1 MNGDAR
7 FGAWIKQHRR
17 ALDLS
22 REDLARQISCSLSLV
37 EKIETGERRPS
48 RQIAGLFA
56 TRFGVPADQQLAFIS
71 FARSIPDT
79 LRAFSPDQAPGAAL

>member
-1 MNGDAR
+1 MGGDAR
-7 FGAWIKQHRR
+7 FGAWLKRHRR

-22 REDLARQISCSLSLV
+22 RQDLARQISCSISLV

-48 RQIAGLFA
+48 RQIAALLA
-56 TRFGVPADQQLAFIS
+56 DRFGIPADHQLEFIN

-79 LRAFSPDQAPGAAL
+79 S

>member
-22 REDLARQISCSLSLV
+22 RLDLACQISCSISLI

-48 RQIAGLFA
+48 RQIAGLLA
-56 TRFGVPADQQLAFIS
+56 KRFGVPADQQLAFIS
-71 FARSIPDT
+71 FARSILDT
-79 LRAFSPDQAPGAAL
+79 

>member
-1 MNGDAR
+1 MNDHAR
-7 FGAWIKQHRR
+7 FGAWLKRHRR

-22 REDLARQISCSLSLV
+22 REDLAHQISCSISLL

-48 RQIAGLFA
+48 RQIAGLLA
-56 TRFGVPADQQLAFIS
+56 NRFGVPADQQLEFIS

-79 LRAFSPDQAPGAAL
+79 